1 MKQNKFKPKLGQH
14 FLTDEFVKIKII
26 EFVKKINCK
35 NILEIGPGEGSLTND
50 LIDLSSNYAGIE
62 IDSNLFSKLSLKYK
76 NNTNVHFINGDA
88 ANFDLKILETFFKND
103 YILVGN
109 LPYYSSN
116 KIIRNFLSFDF
127 RPTNLIVMMQKEVA
141 DSYLLSPPKMKFLS
155 YCIQM
160 YSYPELIMNVEPH
173 SFSPEPK
180 VESSIL
186 NLIVKNIE
194 EIPENSEKIIETVK
208 QGFDSP
214 RKKLTNSFKNFEKNL
229 VIDTLNK
236 LNINLNLRP
245 GNLTLNDWKNIHK
258 EIYD

>member
-1 MKQNKFKPKLGQH
+1 MKQSKFKPKLGQH
-14 FLTDEFVKIKII
+14 FLTDEFVKTKII

-50 LIDLSSNYAGIE
+50 LIDLSSNYVGIE
-62 IDSNLFSKLSLKYK
+62 IDSNLFSKFSLKYK
-76 NNTNVHFINGDA
+76 NNTNVHFINSDA

-116 KIIRNFLSFDF
+116 MIIRNFLSSYF

-141 DSYLLSPPKMKFLS
+141 ENYLLSPPKMKFLS

-160 YSYPELIMNVEPH
+160 YSHPDLIMNVSPH
-173 SFSPEPK
+173 SFEPEPN

-186 NLIVKNIE
+186 NLTVKNIE
-194 EIPENSEKIIETVK
+194 EIPENSEKIIETIK

-214 RKKLTNSFKNFEKNL
+214 RKKLTNSFKNFEKNI
-229 VIDTLNK
+229 VIDTLNR
-236 LNINLNLRP
+236 LNININLRP
-245 GNLTLNDWKNIHK
+245 GNLTLKDWKNIHK